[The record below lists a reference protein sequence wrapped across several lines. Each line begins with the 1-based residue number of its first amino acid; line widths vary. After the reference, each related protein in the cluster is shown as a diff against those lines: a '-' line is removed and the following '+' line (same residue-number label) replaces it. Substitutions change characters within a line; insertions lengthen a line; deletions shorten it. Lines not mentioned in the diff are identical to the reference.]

1 MTKTEVESK
10 ITALATKI
18 SGIKTCTALTDNTN
32 FNDIP
37 TNRLY
42 QVFVTQGSAE
52 TCNAPTNACFLVY
65 TYSNDLTTWKDLTIQ
80 FAICHTNETIYVRR
94 RATGT
99 WKTWKIITQANLN
112 TLELD
117 KPSIDGS
124 GEMANPGT
132 TVDTGEM

>member
-10 ITALATKI
+10 ITALAAKI
-18 SGIKTCTALTDNTN
+18 SGIKTCTALADNTN

-42 QVFVTQGSAE
+42 QVFITQDSAA

-99 WKTWKIITQANLN
+99 WKAWKTITQSNLN
-112 TLELD
+112 TLGSEE
-117 KPSIDGS
+117 PSIEGS
-124 GEMANPGT
+124 GEM
-132 TVDTGEM
+132 